1 MDNTFLLIGGGQ
13 FLLGS
18 TFFGVSLI
26 LGIRKIFRMKKWTQ
40 TTGVVTDV
48 EISGGMRQEMGKTRN
63 TLYKPKVRYRIADGR
78 VIDHEPRTS
87 NSWSNYSVGQQ
98 IPVYYDPQ
106 HPEKA
111 MFGTVFK
118 QWFGLIVFGVVG
130 GFLALFGL
138 VFLLISLS
146 STF

>member
-1 MDNTFLLIGGGQ
+1 MDKTFLLISGGQ
-13 FLLGS
+13 FLIGS
-18 TFFGVSLI
+18 AFFGLSLI
-26 LGIRKIFRMKKWTQ
+26 LGIRKMFRMKKWTQ

-48 EISGGMRQEMGKTRN
+48 EIRQGMRQEIGKPRN

-78 VIDHEPRTS
+78 VIDYEPRTS

-106 HPEKA
+106 QPEKA
-111 MFGTVFK
+111 MFGTSSG

-138 VFLLISLS
+138 VFLLISMAS
-146 STF
+146 